1 MFQFNRYYLAPTLDA
16 AYDEL
21 MKNKKNIILGGTSFL
36 RMGNTLYNTAIDLM
50 ELQLSYIREE
60 EEFFHIGA
68 MTTFRDLETDQNLNR
83 FFGGFLGEAVKN
95 VLGVQFRNNVRVGA
109 TVFSKYG
116 FSDLIP
122 ALLALETSVVLHKG
136 GEVSLEEFLKE
147 KTLRRDILVEI
158 KIRKKIRKLS
168 FQTIRK
174 NSADYAVL
182 NLALSLDEEGRYR
195 IILGATPKRAQLAT
209 EASELLSQTGVLDEK
224 IFHLLE
230 EEIVFSDNMRASG
243 EYRRKIARAMLKKAL
258 DEVKK

>member
-1 MFQFNRYYLAPTLDA
+1 MFQFTKYFAAPTLDA

-21 MKNKKNIILGGTSFL
+21 TKNKKNIILGGTSFL
-36 RMGNTLYNTAIDLM
+36 RMGNTLYNTGIDLM
-50 ELQLSYIREE
+50 NLSLSYIREE
-60 EEFFHIGA
+60 GEFFHIGA
-68 MTTFRDLETDQNLNR
+68 MTTFRDLETDENLNE
-83 FFGGFLGEAVKN
+83 FFGDFFRESVKN
-95 VLGVQFRNNVRVGA
+95 VLGVQFRNNVTVGA

-136 GEVSLEEFLKE
+136 GEISLEEFLDE

-158 KIRKKIRKLS
+158 KIRKKIQKLS

-195 IILGATPKRAQLAT
+195 IVLGATPKRAQVAA
-209 EASELLSQTGVLDEK
+209 EASELLGQTGVLNEK
-224 IFHLLE
+224 ILLLMD
-230 EEIVFSDNMRASG
+230 EEIVFEDNMRASG
-243 EYRRKIARAMLKKAL
+243 EYRRKIAGAMLKRAL